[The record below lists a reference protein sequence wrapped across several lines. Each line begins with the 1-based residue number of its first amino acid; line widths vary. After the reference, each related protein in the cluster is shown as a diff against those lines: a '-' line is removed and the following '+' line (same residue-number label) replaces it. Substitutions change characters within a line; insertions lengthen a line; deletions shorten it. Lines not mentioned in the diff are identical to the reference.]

1 MRVLDA
7 CCGSRMFWFDRQDG
21 RAVFMDKRR
30 AQHTLPDKSSSGGSR
45 TLIVAPDVVADF
57 TSMPFPDETFSLVC
71 FDPPHFVR
79 NGKSG
84 WVGLKYGT
92 LNRKTWREDLR
103 AGLQECFRV
112 LKPNGTLVFK
122 WNESDIPVSQIL
134 ALTPYRPLFGN
145 RCGKTA
151 QSHWLVFIKEAPCQT

>member
-7 CCGSRMFWFDRQDG
+7 CCGSRMFWFDRHDG
-21 RAVFMDKRR
+21 RAVFMDQRR
-30 AQHTLPDKSSSGGSR
+30 ERHTLPDKSSSGGSR
-45 TLIVAPDVVADF
+45 TLIVAPQVVADF
-57 TSMPFPDETFSLVC
+57 TSMPFSDEQFSLVC

-84 WVGLKYGT
+84 WVALKYGT
-92 LNRKTWREDLR
+92 LNRETWREDLR
-103 AGLQECFRV
+103 AGFKECFRV
-112 LKPNGTLVFK
+112 LQENGTLVFK

-134 ALTPYRPLFGN
+134 ALTSYRPLFGN

-151 QSHWLVFIKEAPCQT
+151 QSHWLVFMKEASCQK